1 MSTSICWF
9 RRDLRLDDNPA
20 WDAATSAD
28 TVVGVFVYDSA
39 LLGAAGP
46 HRRRALLA
54 AVASLADDIGRL
66 GGRLMTLGPTDDI
79 AAALGDAIAL
89 VGADRV
95 VANADVTPYASRRD
109 RRVEAALE
117 VPIDWHWGNL
127 VQPPGS
133 VLTAKGTLSQV
144 FTPFS
149 KRWFATP
156 LPERAPAGTAQVA
169 APGGGDPLLA
179 PDADPPEPAGTD
191 AAHGRLARFCEVV
204 DDYPD
209 LRDLPGTDGTSELST
224 DLKLGV
230 LGPRQVLEIVGTHTP
245 GRDAFVRQLAWR
257 DWYAHHL
264 LARPEVVDRAVRS
277 DYDAIRWRDDEDG
290 FAAWTEG
297 RTGYPIVDAGMRQL
311 AETGWMHNRVR
322 MIVASFLVK
331 DLLIDWRRGERWF
344 RHLLTDA
351 DVAQNV
357 GNWQWAAGT
366 GHDAAPYFRIF
377 NPVSQSAKFDREGTY
392 IRRWVPELAEVRSA
406 DIHAPWEAAP
416 LDLAAAGVVLGDTYP
431 APIVD
436 HAAAR
441 ERTLAAYKLATSQ

>member
-1 MSTSICWF
+1 MSTAICWF
-9 RRDLRLDDNPA
+9 RRDLRLGDNPA
-20 WDAATSAD
+20 WDAATTAEA
-28 TVVGVFVYDSA
+28 VVALYIYDSR
-39 LLGAAGP
+39 LLDGAGP
-46 HRRRALLA
+46 FRRRSVLA
-54 AVASLADDIGRL
+54 AVEALAAELAEL
-66 GGRLMTLGPTDDI
+66 GGRLTTIGPTDDV
-79 AAALGDAIAL
+79 AAALGRAVEL
-89 VGADRV
+89 VGADV
-95 VANADVTPYASRRD
+95 IHADADVTPYATARD
-109 RRVEAALE
+109 RRADETLA
-117 VPIDWHWGNL
+117 VPIEWHWGNL
-127 VQPPGS
+127 VHRPGS

-149 KRWFATP
+149 KRWFATA
-156 LPERAPAGTAQVA
+156 LPDRPPAGSAQLA
-169 APGGGDPLLA
+169 APEGGDPLLH
-179 PDADPPEPAGTD
+179 PDTDPPRPAGTD
-191 AAHGRLARFCEVV
+191 AAHARLARFCEIV
-204 DDYPD
+204 DDYPE
-209 LRDLPGTDGTSELST
+209 LRDLPGESGTSEIST

-230 LGPRQVLEIVGTHTP
+230 LGPREVLEIVGTHSP
-245 GRDAFVRQLAWR
+245 GREAFVRQLAWR

-277 DYDAIRWRDDEDG
+277 DYDAIVWRDDEDG
-290 FAAWTEG
+290 FRAWTEG

-351 DVAQNV
+351 DVPQNV

-377 NPVSQSAKFDREGTY
+377 NPVSQSERFDPDGTY
-392 IRRWVPELAEVRSA
+392 IRRWVPELAGVDA
-406 DIHAPWEAAP
+406 NAIHAPWEAAP

-436 HAAAR
+436 HKDAR
-441 ERTLAAYKLATSQ
+441 DRTLAAYKAAVS